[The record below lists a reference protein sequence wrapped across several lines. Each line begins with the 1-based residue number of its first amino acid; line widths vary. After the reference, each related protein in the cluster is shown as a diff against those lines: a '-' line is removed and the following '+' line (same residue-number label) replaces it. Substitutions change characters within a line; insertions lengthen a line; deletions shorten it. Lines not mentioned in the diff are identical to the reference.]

1 MGLTEDLTDAEKD
14 TVFDG
19 IGMVPT
25 RKLCDTRSLIHGQG
39 LKSLTDGTGPH
50 IRDLLAA
57 NPPSVVILSYRTDW
71 LPDEDHD
78 FIHQRYV
85 PIADDFLVLGSQLPA
100 GGGTFQVYHA
110 GRYRIT
116 SAEGSN
122 IIGTY
127 DEPKTYK
134 EAIAPEKAEPPL
146 VGTVD
151 GIPLNGR
158 PVELSVGTHR
168 IECGADQKAAAV
180 WVGPHLDEISRMPG
194 NNHRMLFVN
203 WY

>member
-1 MGLTEDLTDAEKD
+1 MNLTENLTDAQKD

-19 IGMVPT
+19 IGMVPM
-25 RKLCDTRSLIHGQG
+25 RKEFDSRGFIHGQN
-39 LKSLTDGTGPH
+39 LKRLLDGPGPH
-50 IRDLLAA
+50 IRDMLAA
-57 NPPSVVILSYRTDW
+57 NPPAVVILSYRTDW
-71 LPDEDHD
+71 LPDEDHA
-78 FIHQRYV
+78 FIKERYV
-85 PIADDFLVLGSQLPA
+85 EMADDFLVLGNLLPA
-100 GGGTFQVYHA
+100 GGGSFQVFHA

-127 DEPKTYK
+127 DEPKDLKDLVAKHT
-134 EAIAPEKAEPPL
+134 EPPPL

-151 GIPLNGR
+151 GAPLTGK

-168 IECGADQKAAAV
+168 IECNAARRAAVV
-180 WVGPHLDEISRMPG
+180 WVGPHLDQVPKMP
-194 NNHRMLFVN
+194 NIDHHVLFVN